1 MNEKNCCITNG
12 GKTTKN
18 EWENDDSDLL
28 QALYIVYKNIST
40 NLFHTYLLTSLS
52 KAKSFLLKV

>member
-1 MNEKNCCITNG
+1 MNEKNCCITNS

-18 EWENDDSDLL
+18 EWEN
-28 QALYIVYKNIST
+28 QALYTVYKTIST
-40 NLFHTYLLTSLS
+40 NLFHTYLLTCLS